1 MIVRSTRERYG
12 GGFRLVHYE
21 PDEQGRC
28 RPKLAESD
36 FDEMIDSFYV
46 LREEQLRALE
56 EKVMAGEVSP
66 IALFMALTRA
76 TVEDVAARMGIR
88 RSTVRAHMTPS
99 GFEKARVETLK
110 RYARIF
116 DIAVADFFEFT
127 HIDQDVSAEVARSP
141 GRIVQKITVRH
152 EP

>member
-12 GGFRLVHYE
+12 GGFRFVRYE
-21 PDEQGRC
+21 PDDEGRC
-28 RPKLAESD
+28 RPTLGESD

-46 LREEQLRALE
+46 LRDEQLRTLE
-56 EKVMAGEVSP
+56 EKVLAGEMSP
-66 IALFMALTRA
+66 VALFMTLTST
-76 TVEDVAARMGIR
+76 TVEDAAARMR
-88 RSTVRAHMTPS
+88 VPRATVRAHMTLK

-110 RYARIF
+110 GYAQLF

-127 HIDQDVSAEVARSP
+127 HLDQSASAEVTRSP